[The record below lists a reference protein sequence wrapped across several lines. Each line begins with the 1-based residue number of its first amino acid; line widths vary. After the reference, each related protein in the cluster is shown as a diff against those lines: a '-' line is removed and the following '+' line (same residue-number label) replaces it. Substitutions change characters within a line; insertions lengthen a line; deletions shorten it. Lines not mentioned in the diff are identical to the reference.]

1 MEALGGGHHAHQHSS
16 IRQVAL
22 ASFIGTA
29 IEWYD
34 FYLYG
39 TAAALVF
46 PKLFFP
52 RFNPVAGTLASFATF
67 GVAFFA
73 RPVGGI
79 VFGHFGDRIGRKPML
94 VITLLLMGASTFLVG
109 ILPSFEQLGA
119 LAPILLSVLRFL
131 QGLAVGGEWGGATLM
146 TVEHAPEESRN
157 FYASWPQTGSPAGL
171 ILSTAVFSAFSSLPD
186 EQFFSWGWRV
196 PFLLSIVLIAV
207 GLFIRLRILES
218 PAFSRI
224 KELGIESKIPLLDIL
239 REYRTAVILAT
250 GVVLGLYGH
259 YIVITFTPSYI
270 VRQLGVPRNVA
281 LIGLLL
287 AGGAQT
293 AGILIFAWVADRVG
307 KRPVAIWSA
316 TCIFLLSYPFF
327 WLVDTRHPHL
337 IWLGMGAWAFAEG
350 ALYGITG
357 VFIYGTVPGAAA
369 LFGDLLRLPSSGG
382 ARRRSRADHRH
393 RPHPMGRRSLM
404 ARRHVSGLHRPH
416 RPRRRLLGLRQVQ
429 DGDPRPGTH
438 ANSPGRRAG
447 MKICHGR
454 NTGSSIFAAVKRT
467 QTSPARRER
476 FEVRGAHVLKTH

>member
-1 MEALGGGHHAHQHSS
+1 MKRLGAYRNTDQPTS

-29 IEWYD
+29 IEYYD

-39 TAAALVF
+39 TAAAFVF

-52 RFNPVAGTLASFATF
+52 RFNPVTGTLASFATF

-79 VFGHFGDRIGRKPML
+79 VFGHFGDRIGRKTML
-94 VITLLLMGASTFLVG
+94 VITLLLMGVSTFLVG
-109 ILPSFEQLGA
+109 LLPGFEQVGVS
-119 LAPILLSVLRFL
+119 APILLTLLRFL

-171 ILSTAVFSAFSSLPD
+171 ILSTGVFSAFSSLPD
-186 EQFFSWGWRV
+186 EEFFSWGWRA

-224 KELGIESKIPLLDIL
+224 KALGVESKLPLLDLL
-239 REYRTAVILAT
+239 REYKVAVILAI

-270 VRQLGVPRNVA
+270 VRQLGIPRNVA

-287 AGGAQT
+287 AGLAQT
-293 AGILIFAWVADRVG
+293 AGILLFAWVADRVG

-327 WLVDTRHPHL
+327 WLVDTRHPAL
-337 IWLGMGAWAFAEG
+337 IWLAMGAWTFAEG

-357 VFIYGTVPGAAA
+357 VFIAELFPVQLRYSGISFGYQVAGVFGGGLAPIIATA
-369 LFGDLLRLPSSGG
+369 LTQWAGG
-382 ARRRSRADHRH
+382 ASWPVATYLACIALIGLAAVCLASDRYRVDINGH
-393 RPHPMGRRSLM
+393 GRM
-404 ARRHVSGLHRPH
+404 E
-416 RPRRRLLGLRQVQ
+416 RRLAY
-429 DGDPRPGTH
+429 DGR
-438 ANSPGRRAG
+438 
-447 MKICHGR
+447 
-454 NTGSSIFAAVKRT
+454 
-467 QTSPARRER
+467 
-476 FEVRGAHVLKTH
+476 